1 MLKKLTLGILC
12 AGLSAAS
19 LLAAAPAADNA
30 SNYTGTWDT
39 TTNGGIG
46 FGNWS
51 FATGGTG
58 TATHYIGGT
67 GLGLSTF
74 GLSADAGASSSTDRS
89 FSGGSL
95 LSGET
100 FSFDLGYTSNVGAGA
115 TIGMNLLSGGTPVF
129 TLQFTGGT
137 ALWQINDGGGGGNF
151 DTTIPF
157 TPSTPMSI
165 AFTYN
170 GGSSYNISITQGVN
184 TYSPGSFTATN
195 PINAVDGFRVF
206 NNGQGAGENIGFDN
220 LAVVPEPTSLSLLA
234 GPALLGAW
242 FVAKRRRS

>member
-1 MLKKLTLGILC
+1 MLKKIALGIVC
-12 AGLSAAS
+12 AGLAAAS
-19 LLAAAPAADNA
+19 VQAAAPAADQRA
-30 SNYTGTWDT
+30 NYGGTWDN
-39 TTNGGIG
+39 TTNFGVG

-51 FATGGTG
+51 FTTGGSG
-58 TATHYIGGT
+58 TATHYLGGT
-67 GLGLSTF
+67 GLGPSTF

-100 FSFDLGYTSNVGAGA
+100 FSFNLGYTSSVGTGA
-115 TIGMNLLSGGTPVF
+115 TIGMNLLSGGTAEF
-129 TLQFTGGT
+129 TLQFTGGGNF
-137 ALWQINDGGGGGNF
+137 WQLNDGGGGGNF
-151 DTTIPF
+151 NTTIPF
-157 TPSTPMSI
+157 TPNTPMSI

-195 PINAVDGFRVF
+195 PINAIDGFRVY

-220 LAVVPEPTSLSLLA
+220 LAVVPEPTSVALLT

-242 FVAKRRRS
+242 LVARRRRS